1 MDMGLQ
7 IVSSIVFGGACA
19 AIANSKGRSAVGWFF
34 AGFLLTCIGLIIIL
48 CLSDEKA
55 AARQREK
62 ASGERRRL
70 REQLRQERMKTEA
83 YRRHTAARLDAHD
96 TTLGVDTRALGG
108 LPAGH
113 GHQGGN
119 VLPEGAPAGDFVAD
133 QASQP
138 YVIPTAGQGAS
149 AHSEPSAAAPGAR
162 VKEWFYELSGESRG
176 PVSEAAIRMGLGNGK
191 LEATTLI
198 WREGMPNW
206 QAISEVPLFSSTF
219 RG

>member
-1 MDMGLQ
+1 MEPGFQL
-7 IVSSIVFGGACA
+7 VFNLVFACACA
-19 AIANSKGRSAVGWFF
+19 AIAKSKGRSAVGWFF
-34 AGFLLTCIGLIIIL
+34 AGLVITCIGLIIIL

-62 ASGERRRL
+62 AGGERRRL

-96 TTLGVDTRALGG
+96 DSLGVDTRSLGG
-108 LPAGH
+108 LPEGH
-113 GHQGGN
+113 GQQGGN
-119 VLPEGAPAGDFVAD
+119 VLPEGSPAADFVHD
-133 QASQP
+133 QGSQP
-138 YVIPTAGQGAS
+138 SVIPTAGS
-149 AHSEPSAAAPGAR
+149 AAPGSR
-162 VKEWFYELSGESRG
+162 VKEWFYELGGESRG
-176 PVSEAAIRMGLGNGK
+176 PVSEAAVRMGLGNGK